1 MDPIYVCGHRNPDT
15 DSVVSAMAFAALHN
29 ALGDNAY
36 VAAMQGAPNDETQ
49 FLLDRFGF
57 QAPTLLTNVR
67 TQVRDIDYDRP
78 PTLGTSVPISHAWAV
93 LREDENLSAVP
104 VTNEDGTL
112 YGMLTAGG
120 IAEKDME
127 SITKPEVRD
136 VPIFNLLSAL
146 EGHIINNEE
155 DTFDT
160 ISGEVVI
167 ALPTPGECLKGVNS
181 GSIVICGQQKDV
193 VDKALEIG
201 ASCVIICQGSLSEKY
216 LGLSSKTC
224 IIATP
229 CDAYR
234 AARMIYQAI
243 PVQRI
248 AQHTGVVLFHLND
261 FIDDVR
267 ETVLQSRYRS
277 YPVLDENEK
286 VVGTLSRYHLL
297 RPRRKRVVLVDHNEK
312 SQSIPGLEQADI
324 IAIIDH
330 HRLADIQT
338 GAPVF
343 MRNEPV
349 GSTTTI
355 VATMFQERGLQPSE
369 KMAGLMAA
377 ELGLDVNFAKRAGLL
392 HDIGKAVDQ
401 EHRVVQR
408 HRQLQ
413 DAARRIRHKRD
424 GAEDEVRA
432 VVEQDGRAKA
442 RQHQQRLR
450 PGIGGQD
457 QDEQHI
463 HHRDGG
469 DLCHLGHGGVGGNG
483 SGDRRALQ
491 RVALPDQIP
500 HGSHGFQ
507 TLLVLHRHGEQGAAI
522 LIIALHRGGVLHLQ
536 RHRHIQTI
544 VQPCNGGH
552 SIDGGK
558 LFLVLQRLRHRDIP
572 HHDPHVGDA
581 AGGST
586 VHRLDGGG
594 GGGFRRQIVVD
605 IVIHLYLTHS
615 EHAQHSRQCKHRQ
628 HQPAAAHDGG
638 IKTFHQNRSSPFRI
652 HKKLLSF

>member
-1 MDPIYVCGHRNPDT
+1 MQLDPLKQHLPAVSGPD
-15 DSVVSAMAFAALHN
+15 AEAAN
-29 ALGDNAY
+29 TVQPFPEAAGKPGDIA
-36 VAAMQGAPNDETQ
+36 
-49 FLLDRFGF
+49 
-57 QAPTLLTNVR
+57 LLTNVR

-167 ALPTPGECLKGVNS
+167 ALPTPGECLKGVSS

-377 ELGLDVNFAKRAGLL
+377 AILSDTVMFKSPTCTPRDRRMADRLARIAGIDLETLGREMFSAGS
-392 HDIGKAVDQ
+392 
-401 EHRVVQR
+401 
-408 HRQLQ
+408 
-413 DAARRIRHKRD
+413 
-424 GAEDEVRA
+424 GADKP
-432 VVEQDGRAKA
+432 VEQLLNTDFKEFHIAGHNLGICQITCLDTDRMLE
-442 RQHQQRLR
+442 RLPEILPEMQKIKDNKGYDMFLMMLTDVLR
-450 PGIGGQD
+450 CGT
-457 QDEQHI
+457 ELVFL
-463 HHRDGG
+463 GG
-469 DLCHLGHGGVGGNG
+469 DDAVRQAFNLNEDTSSHHVW
-483 SGDRRALQ
+483 
-491 RVALPDQIP
+491 LPKVV
-500 HGSHGFQ
+500 S
-507 TLLVLHRHGEQGAAI
+507 R
-522 LIIALHRGGVLHLQ
+522 
-536 RHRHIQTI
+536 
-544 VQPCNGGH
+544 
-552 SIDGGK
+552 K
-558 LFLVLQRLRHRDIP
+558 K
-572 HHDPHVGDA
+572 
-581 AGGST
+581 
-586 VHRLDGGG
+586 
-594 GGGFRRQIVVD
+594 QIV
-605 IVIHLYLTHS
+605 
-615 EHAQHSRQCKHRQ
+615 
-628 HQPAAAHDGG
+628 PALA
-638 IKTFHQNRSSPFRI
+638 
-652 HKKLLSF
+652 LLWG

>member
-193 VDKALEIG
+193 VDRALEIG

-377 ELGLDVNFAKRAGLL
+377 AILSDTVMFKSPTCTPRDRRMADRLARIAGIDLETLGREMFSAGS
-392 HDIGKAVDQ
+392 
-401 EHRVVQR
+401 
-408 HRQLQ
+408 
-413 DAARRIRHKRD
+413 
-424 GAEDEVRA
+424 GADKP
-432 VVEQDGRAKA
+432 VEQLLNTDFKEFHIAGHNLGICQITCLDTDRMLE
-442 RQHQQRLR
+442 RLPEILPEMQKIKDNKGYDMFLMMLTDVLR
-450 PGIGGQD
+450 CGT
-457 QDEQHI
+457 ELVFL
-463 HHRDGG
+463 GG
-469 DLCHLGHGGVGGNG
+469 DDAVRQAFNLNEDTSSHHVW
-483 SGDRRALQ
+483 
-491 RVALPDQIP
+491 LPKVV
-500 HGSHGFQ
+500 S
-507 TLLVLHRHGEQGAAI
+507 R
-522 LIIALHRGGVLHLQ
+522 
-536 RHRHIQTI
+536 
-544 VQPCNGGH
+544 
-552 SIDGGK
+552 K
-558 LFLVLQRLRHRDIP
+558 K
-572 HHDPHVGDA
+572 
-581 AGGST
+581 
-586 VHRLDGGG
+586 
-594 GGGFRRQIVVD
+594 QIVPALALLWGGCGGWQRR
-605 IVIHLYLTHS
+605 HWRRCS
-615 EHAQHSRQCKHRQ
+615 CCPRRWANASRS
-628 HQPAAAHDGG
+628 A
-638 IKTFHQNRSSPFRI
+638 
-652 HKKLLSF
+652 